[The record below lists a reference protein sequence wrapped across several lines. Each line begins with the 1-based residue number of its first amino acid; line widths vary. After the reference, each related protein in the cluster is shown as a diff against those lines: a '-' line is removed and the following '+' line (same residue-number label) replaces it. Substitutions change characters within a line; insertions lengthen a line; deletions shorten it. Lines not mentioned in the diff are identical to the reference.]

1 MATATVDRDVPLTAA
16 DLPGIIN
23 RLGGID
29 PGRIRLQPPPGTA
42 TEKDLVRVVECKIGL
57 LCELVDGTLVE
68 KAMSVEESLLAGW
81 LLTLLTNFVRPR
93 RLGVVFGPDAML
105 RVAPRQIRLP
115 DVTFVGP
122 AKWRAWCRA
131 RPAIADFGPDLAVE
145 VLSRKNTR
153 AEMNRKR
160 RDYFAAGT
168 RLVWEINPRR
178 RTVAV
183 YTSLR
188 DPIRLTASDTLDGRP
203 VLPGFSLALAEL
215 FADPMAKT

>member
-1 MATATVDRDVPLTAA
+1 MSSTLADYDNPLTAA
-16 DLPGIIN
+16 DLPAIID

-29 PGRIRLQPPPGTA
+29 PRRVLLQPPPGTA
-42 TEKDLVRVVECKIGL
+42 TEKDLIDVFERKIRP

-68 KAMSVEESLLAGW
+68 KAMIVEESLLAMW
-81 LLTLLTNFVRPR
+81 LGTLLNNFVRPR
-93 RLGVVFGPDAML
+93 RLGVVLGSDAML
-105 RVAPRQIRLP
+105 RVAPRQVRLP
-115 DVTFVGP
+115 DVAFITP
-122 AKWRAWCRA
+122 AKWRVWCRT
-131 RPAIADFGPDLAVE
+131 RPAIGDFGPDLAVE

-160 RDYFAAGT
+160 RGYFTAGT

-178 RTVAV
+178 RTVNV

-188 DPIRLTASDTLDGRP
+188 DPTRLTAADTLNGRP

-215 FADPMAKT
+215 FADPMGKA